1 MEPATGSYSEE
12 PSDMRARDPVR
23 VTTSSQGF
31 LGGDFCLLGSIQV
44 IALVSGYMVCCL
56 LAV

>member
-12 PSDMRARDPVR
+12 SFDMRARDPVR
-23 VTTSSQGF
+23 VTTNSQGF

-56 LAV
+56 LVV